1 MQRSRQSILP
11 VVALALAFAAGTVAA
26 AIPASPFQ
34 GRVRDIDFSSL
45 RTHIIMSGTAAA
57 DELVGTV
64 TDDRLQAVLEAAF
77 ISGRTAQ
84 VVHKNGVI
92 SSVTLVGEPTLCSA
106 KGCVDPEVH
115 ARAVRSDD
123 LGPLGTGHDDEP
135 PRGRH
140 PPHGDQRPFG
150 RLGARG
156 ERERPHH
163 AREGQQAL
171 TLMPR
176 CGRCGKRRR
185 ARAALALHAIP
196 R

>member
-26 AIPASPFQ
+26 ATPASPFQ

-106 KGCVDPEVH
+106 KGCVETLKCTLVRCEATISGHSGPVTTTSR
-115 ARAVRSDD
+115 RAVDILLTAINDRSVVSE
-123 LGPLGTGHDDEP
+123 LAVNGS
-135 PRGRH
+135 GRITRVKVNK
-140 PPHGDQRPFG
+140 P
-150 RLGARG
+150 
-156 ERERPHH
+156 
-163 AREGQQAL
+163 
-171 TLMPR
+171 
-176 CGRCGKRRR
+176 
-185 ARAALALHAIP
+185 
-196 R
+196 